1 MAEIRTLELVHQGSI
16 HIVKVDQNPV
26 IIQPTVDPVL
36 QDKTN
41 IVPTEDEQTI
51 SYDAGYDGLNSVQIN
66 AIPSTYVGTDVAKR
80 NVSSLTVDGATVT
93 APAGYYASNASKTVP
108 SGAVGNITF
117 TLDQANGMVEAHQ
130 TNEAGYISG
139 NSSTT
144 AYLLETQ
151 PATTIVPSDTQ
162 QTAVLAGK
170 YTTGDVTVDAIPT
183 DYVGPDVPRR
193 DTSDISGIF
202 FPGNSKI
209 NIPSGYYENNEEYS
223 LPSGSVGNIDI
234 SISDRG
240 VITASVDYQAGFVS
254 GGGTSMVYPMPT
266 VGPRTVSPTDQPQ
279 TVASKGSYVIGNIV
293 VNPVSTTY
301 VGSDVPRKTILDV
314 VIQNGTVSV
323 PSGYYE
329 MASATFLPRGT
340 VGDIGL
346 AVDPA
351 TGVVSATQSNTS
363 GWIQD
368 STKSGT
374 LSLSVVEGSV
384 ITPTEAVQTAVSAGN
399 YTLGDITVAAIP
411 SDYVGSGIPRRT
423 NTDITVR
430 KSEVSFP
437 AGYYANG
444 WGQSVAMVPYEDPT
458 YWFNKTT
465 GVIDFWHTQHEGYV
479 SADSSHITITLNTQ
493 EAATITPSEAEQ
505 TAVAQDRYTLGPVK
519 VAAIP
524 GTYVGSEVDRLPGAT
539 ITPTDTAQTV
549 VPADT
554 YVTGDIIVEAG
565 SHYDDGDNIDYG
577 FLHNSSNI
585 VGVGTAGAMSI

>member
-26 IIQPTVDPVL
+26 IIQPKVDPVL
-36 QDKTN
+36 QDKTD
-41 IVPTEDEQTI
+41 IVPTENEQTI
-51 SYDAGYDGLNSVQIN
+51 SYDEGYDGLNSVQIN

-80 NVSSLTVDGATVT
+80 NASSLTVDGATVT

-151 PATTIVPSDTQ
+151 PATTIIPSDTQ

-183 DYVGPDVPRR
+183 DYVGPDVTRR
-193 DTSDISGIF
+193 DASDISAMF
-202 FPGNSKI
+202 VPGSSKV

-240 VITASVDYQAGFVS
+240 VITASVDYEAGFVS
-254 GGGTSMVYPMPT
+254 GGGSSMIYPMGT

-279 TVASKGSYVIGNIV
+279 TVASKGSYVVGNIV

-301 VGSDVPRKTILDV
+301 VGSDVPRKTVRDV
-314 VIQNGTVSV
+314 VIQNGTISV

-329 MASATFLPRGT
+329 LSSISFLPQGT

-346 AVDPA
+346 AVDPE

-363 GWIQD
+363 GWIRN

-374 LSLSVVEGSV
+374 LSLSAVEGSV
-384 ITPTEAVQTAVSAGN
+384 ITPTET
-399 YTLGDITVAAIP
+399 
-411 SDYVGSGIPRRT
+411 
-423 NTDITVR
+423 
-430 KSEVSFP
+430 
-437 AGYYANG
+437 
-444 WGQSVAMVPYEDPT
+444 
-458 YWFNKTT
+458 
-465 GVIDFWHTQHEGYV
+465 
-479 SADSSHITITLNTQ
+479 
-493 EAATITPSEAEQ
+493 EQ

-554 YVTGDIIVEAG
+554 YVTGDIVVEAVV
-565 SHYDDGDNIDYG
+565 HYDDGDTAGYG
-577 FLHNSSNI
+577 F
-585 VGVGTAGAMSI
+585 